1 MSAEH
6 TSPLPV
12 ANGGQVW
19 AQRTGSGVWIH
30 VSKQFREVMTSQV
43 AEGTQ
48 LDVAIQLSHST
59 ARELGMFMV
68 NRTDDHRCYYA
79 DRSGGFG
86 WPSCVICGKP
96 ASIETAHMALR
107 VCCQTRTDTPHT
119 PTCQST
125 DARRKR
131 GQQP

>member
-1 MSAEH
+1 MSASH

-43 AEGTQ
+43 EEGTQ
-48 LDVAIQLSHST
+48 LDVSIQLGHST
-59 ARELGMFMV
+59 ARELGTFML
-68 NRTDDHRCYYA
+68 NREDGHKHYYA
-79 DRSGGFG
+79 DPSGGFG
-86 WPSCVICGKP
+86 WPSCVICGTPVP
-96 ASIETAHMALR
+96 ADTAHYALR
-107 VCCQTRTDTPHT
+107 VCCQTRTDSPHV

-125 DARRKR
+125 DAKRKR
-131 GQQP
+131 GQQA